1 MKDDQISQ
9 PQEKR
14 KVVHR
19 HVRIWWVIGWLI
31 TIIVVLI
38 YYWSDLQK
46 SFSSEPTP

>member
-1 MKDDQISQ
+1 MEGEQIPES
-9 PQEKR
+9 EGKR

-19 HVRIWWVIGWLI
+19 HVRIWWLIGWLI

-46 SFSSEPTP
+46 AFSA